1 MRLLNLEQ
9 RSGAWLAWRQS
20 GITATESSVILGLN
34 PYMTPWRL
42 WCEKVGR
49 AKPADLSSNPL
60 VRFGIEHE
68 DEVRQMFE
76 LKHLDVVMPACAE
89 FDEDPIFRASFDGL
103 TSAMEPVEI
112 KCPSET
118 TISDVKQRGLES
130 DAYRLYRIQ
139 VQHQLMVSGAQHGWL
154 VFFDRTTNELIE
166 FVIEREEDLIAEIR
180 SKGREFFD
188 RFVKKR
194 KEPPK
199 DPARDIYV
207 PNSDVEIAR
216 WNQSAAD
223 YAAAQQ
229 ATEKLQK
236 QIEAYSAIKNR
247 CRDELTEMMG
257 EFLHADFAGIAIT
270 KRMTRGTVNYK
281 DFLQAKGIAE
291 SDLDAFRGKSFES
304 WLVRVT
310 HDKLPKDFL
319 DEELEAALKQ
329 VPTCEAMWF

>member
-1 MRLLNLEQ
+1 MRLLDLEQ
-9 RSGAWLAWRQS
+9 RSQTWLAWRQA

-49 AKPADLSSNPL
+49 AQPADLSANPL

-68 DEVRQMFE
+68 DEVRQLFE
-76 LKHLDVVMPACAE
+76 LKHLDVVMPACGE

-112 KCPSET
+112 KCPSEM
-118 TISDVKQRGLES
+118 TILDVKQRGLES
-130 DAYRLYRIQ
+130 DACRLYRIQ

-154 VFFDRTTNELIE
+154 VFFDRTTNDLIE
-166 FVIEREEDLIAEIR
+166 FVIERDEDLIAEIR

-188 RFVKKR
+188 RFVAKR

-199 DPARDIYV
+199 DPTRDIYV
-207 PNSDVEIAR
+207 PKGDVGIAR
-216 WNQSAAD
+216 WSQLAAD
-223 YAAAQQ
+223 YAEAQK
-229 ATEKLQK
+229 ATDALQE
-236 QIEAYSAIKNR
+236 QIDAYAAIKTR

-257 EFLHADFAGIAIT
+257 EFLHADFAGVAIT
-270 KRMTRGTVNYK
+270 KRALRGTVNYK

-291 SDLDAFRGKSFES
+291 SELEVFRGKSSES

-310 HDKLPKDFL
+310 PDKLPKDFQ
-319 DEELEAALKQ
+319 DEELEALLTQAPASESL
-329 VPTCEAMWF
+329 WF

>member
-1 MRLLNLEQ
+1 MRLLDLEQ
-9 RSGAWLAWRQS
+9 RSEAWLAWRQA

-49 AKPADLSSNPL
+49 AQPADLSANPL

-89 FDEDPIFRASFDGL
+89 FDEEPIFRASFDGL
-103 TSAMEPVEI
+103 TSTMEPVEI
-112 KCPSET
+112 KCPSEST
-118 TISDVKQRGLES
+118 LVDVRQNGLES
-130 DAYRLYRIQ
+130 AAGRLYRIQ

-154 VFFDRTTNELIE
+154 VCFDRTTNDLIE
-166 FVIEREEDLIAEIR
+166 FVIERDEDLIAEIR

-188 RFVKKR
+188 RFVAKR

-199 DPARDIYV
+199 DPTRDIYV
-207 PNSDVEIAR
+207 PKSDVDIAR
-216 WNQSAAD
+216 WTQFAAD
-223 YAAAQQ
+223 YAAAQK
-229 ATEKLQK
+229 ATDALQE
-236 QIEAYSAIKNR
+236 QIDAYTAIKSR
-247 CRDELTEMMG
+247 CRDELTAMMG
-257 EFLHADFAGIAIT
+257 EFLHADFAGVAIT
-270 KRMTRGTVNYK
+270 KRALRGTVNYK

-291 SDLDAFRGKSFES
+291 SELEAFRGKGSES

-310 HDKLPKDFL
+310 HENLPKDFQ
-319 DEELEAALKQ
+319 DEELEALLMQAQ
-329 VPTCEAMWF
+329 PTEDLWF

>member
-68 DEVRQMFE
+68 DEVRQLFE
-76 LKHLDVVMPACAE
+76 LKHLDAVMPACGE
-89 FDEDPIFRASFDGL
+89 FDEDPLFRASFDGL
-103 TSAMEPVEI
+103 TTSMEPVEL

-118 TISDVKQRGLES
+118 TLLDVKQRGLQS
-130 DAYRLYRIQ
+130 DACRLYRIQ

-154 VFFDRTTNELIE
+154 VFFDRASNEIIDFDIKRDE
-166 FVIEREEDLIAEIR
+166 GLIAEIR

-207 PNSDVEIAR
+207 PNGDVEIAR

-223 YAAAQQ
+223 YAVAQQ
-229 ATEKLQK
+229 ATEELQK

>member
-1 MRLLNLEQ
+1 MRLLDLEQ
-9 RSGAWLAWRQS
+9 RSETWLAWRQA

-76 LKHLDVVMPACAE
+76 HKHLDVVMPACAE

-118 TISDVKQRGLES
+118 TISDVRQRGLES
-130 DAYRLYRIQ
+130 DACRLYRIQ

-154 VFFDRTTNELIE
+154 VFFDRTTNDLIE
-166 FVIEREEDLIAEIR
+166 FVIERDEDLIAEIR

-188 RFVKKR
+188 RFLAKR

-199 DPARDIYV
+199 DPTRDIYV
-207 PNSDVEIAR
+207 PKGDVDIAR
-216 WNQSAAD
+216 WNQFAAD
-223 YAAAQQ
+223 YAAAQK
-229 ATEKLQK
+229 ATDALQE
-236 QIEAYSAIKNR
+236 QIDAYTVIKNR
-247 CRDELTEMMG
+247 CRDELTAMMG

-270 KRMTRGTVNYK
+270 KRMTRGTVNYR

-291 SDLDAFRGKSFES
+291 SELEAFRGKGLES

-310 HDKLPKDFL
+310 HDKLPKDFQ
-319 DEELEAALKQ
+319 DEELEALLMQAQ
-329 VPTCEAMWF
+329 PTEDLWF

>member
-1 MRLLNLEQ
+1 MRLLDLEQ
-9 RSGAWLAWRQS
+9 RSEAWLAWRQS
-20 GITATESSVILGLN
+20 GITATESAVILGLS
-34 PYMTPWRL
+34 PYKSPWRL

-49 AKPADLSSNPL
+49 AQPAELSANPL

-68 DEVRQMFE
+68 DEVRQLFE
-76 LKHLDVVMPACAE
+76 LKHLDVVMPACGE

-103 TSAMEPVEI
+103 TSTKEPVEI

-130 DAYRLYRIQ
+130 DACRLYRIQ

-154 VFFDRTTNELIE
+154 VFFDRTTNDLIE
-166 FVIEREEDLIAEIR
+166 FVIERDEDLIAEIR
-180 SKGREFFD
+180 CKGREFFD

-207 PNSDVEIAR
+207 PNGDVEIAR
-216 WNQSAAD
+216 WNQFAAD

-229 ATEKLQK
+229 ATEELQK

-247 CRDELTEMMG
+247 CQDELTEMMG
-257 EFLHADFAGIAIT
+257 EFLHADFAGVAIT
-270 KRMTRGTVNYK
+270 KRALRGTVNYR

-291 SDLDAFRGKSFES
+291 SELEAFRGKGSES

-310 HDKLPKDFL
+310 HENLPKDFQ
-319 DEELEAALKQ
+319 DEELEALLMQAQ
-329 VPTCEAMWF
+329 PTEDLWF

>member
-1 MRLLNLEQ
+1 MRLLDLEQ
-9 RSGAWLAWRQS
+9 RSEAWLAWRQA

-49 AKPADLSSNPL
+49 AQPADLSANPL

-103 TSAMEPVEI
+103 TSTMEPVEI
-112 KCPSET
+112 KCPSEST
-118 TISDVKQRGLES
+118 LVDVRQNGLES
-130 DAYRLYRIQ
+130 AAGRLYRIQ

-154 VFFDRTTNELIE
+154 VCFDRTTNDLIE
-166 FVIEREEDLIAEIR
+166 FVIERDEELIAEIR

-188 RFVKKR
+188 RFVAKR

-199 DPARDIYV
+199 DPTRDIYV
-207 PNSDVEIAR
+207 PKSDVDIAR
-216 WNQSAAD
+216 WTQFAAD
-223 YAAAQQ
+223 YAAAQK
-229 ATEKLQK
+229 ATDALQE
-236 QIEAYSAIKNR
+236 QIDAYTAIKSR
-247 CRDELTEMMG
+247 CRDELTAMMG
-257 EFLHADFAGIAIT
+257 KFLHADFAGVAIT
-270 KRMTRGTVNYK
+270 KRALRGTVNYK

-291 SDLDAFRGKSFES
+291 SELEAFRGKGSES

-310 HDKLPKDFL
+310 HENLPKDFQ
-319 DEELEAALKQ
+319 DEELEALLMQAQPIEDL
-329 VPTCEAMWF
+329 WF